1 MIARAR
7 ALICALLQLLQRTS
21 EAITAGRS
29 PALVLFAPLLRG
41 IALRAKPDDAGLM
54 VKQVRLWYS

>member
-1 MIARAR
+1 M
-7 ALICALLQLLQRTS
+7 ICALLQLLQRTS